1 LINNPLEE
9 IQLLNNIGTTYINL
23 GLYGKAQEVFEM
35 NLKNPDSDKLMVIV
49 STKNL
54 GKVYFE
60 KKEYQEAK
68 VFLKKVEKL
77 GTLKKELKLVIE
89 KIIPVLIS
97 LGKNNKVNT
106 YFEKYTQL
114 KLELSKN
121 SKEQTIKAI
130 QFKFEI
136 KICSSR

>member
-1 LINNPLEE
+1 MINNPLEE